1 MPHIVIEGMP
11 SLKTFFTTYEPASL
25 ALPNGALKLLEI
37 FINPEHSCILIEAVA
52 AEGGPPNRF
61 LVQILQRDRKTT
73 VKIYPGSDTEKTS
86 GVKKLLAIVAHQFLT
101 GFAGTAYG
109 PTNLKEYL
117 L

>member
-11 SLKTFFTTYEPASL
+11 SLETFFTTYEPSSL

-37 FINPEHSCILIEAVA
+37 FINPDHSGILIEAVA

-61 LVQILQRDRKTT
+61 LVQILQRDLKTT
-73 VKIYPGSDTEKTS
+73 VKIYPGSDTEKTP
-86 GVKKLLAIVAHQFLT
+86 GVKKLLALVAHQLIT
-101 GFAGTAYG
+101 GFPGTAYG

>member
-11 SLKTFFTTYEPASL
+11 SLETFFTTYTPCSL

-37 FINPEHSCILIEAVA
+37 FINPEPSCILIEAVA

-73 VKIYPGSDTEKTS
+73 VKIYPGSDTEKTP
-86 GVKKLLAIVAHQFLT
+86 GVKKLLALVAHQFIT
-101 GFAGTAYG
+101 RFAGTSYG